1 MVLEFSEV
9 LENETLTLGWKL
21 TVNFINFQKKKK
33 MKHTKLK
40 RLQLKIK

>member
-33 MKHTKLK
+33 WNTQNWKDYN
-40 RLQLKIK
+40 